1 MSTLQAVT
9 QALRHCS
16 KFPLSLGSTYFSQ
29 QWTGQPMPLC
39 FPLSHL
45 LSMIFVITGRVL
57 LIQSAVSY
65 HPCLSLCVLCRDE
78 ALPSLTQ
85 VKREDDI
92 YALPPLQA
100 EEKNR

>member
-1 MSTLQAVT
+1 MAW
-9 QALRHCS
+9 AAIA
-16 KFPLSLGSTYFSQ
+16 
-29 QWTGQPMPLC
+29 LC

-45 LSMIFVITGRVL
+45 LSTLFVVSGRVL

-65 HPCLSLCVLCRDE
+65 HLCLSLCVPSRDE